1 MKGYVDSVANLSSY
15 SNANVSAYLPT
26 HSGNISAA
34 NVSVSGNLTVN
45 GTMTATTI
53 VETSSAALKEN
64 INPITDA
71 LALIS
76 QLQGVTYDRRDGSTY
91 NEAGLIAEEVN
102 RVLPNLVA
110 VDSQGQPVGVLY
122 TKLTAYLIEA
132 VKSLK
137 DEIDRLKGS

>member
-1 MKGYVDSVANLSSY
+1 
-15 SNANVSAYLPT
+15 
-26 HSGNISAA
+26 
-34 NVSVSGNLTVN
+34 
-45 GTMTATTI
+45 MTATTI

-137 DEIDRLKGS
+137 DEIDRLKNNN